1 MSTSTENT
9 TITMDTAPIM
19 DETKEEI
26 VGLDDENTNEENQY
40 YVISSDDVQFPLSKE
55 ECKLSSLLTT
65 ALENDEND
73 TFIPLPSVHSS
84 ILEHIIHYLKYHTKN
99 DILSD
104 NIPVKI
110 ESNNFSNEIKDK
122 WDVDFIENTIMRDP
136 ETAKQKLYDTIQA
149 SNYMHIQPLL
159 ELTTA
164 KVACMIKGEN
174 IDAIKR
180 IISVDYPYEN
190 NHQ

>member
-1 MSTSTENT
+1 MSNSTENT
-9 TITMDTAPIM
+9 TINMDTTSIV

-26 VGLDDENTNEENQY
+26 VGLDDEGNNEEKQY
-40 YVISSDDVQFPLSKE
+40 YLQSSDGIEIPLSKE
-55 ECKLSSLLTT
+55 DCKLSSLLNT

-73 TFIPLPSVHSS
+73 TLIPLPSIHSS
-84 ILEHIIHYLKYHTKN
+84 ILEYIILYLKYHTKN
-99 DILSD
+99 GILPD

-110 ESNNFSNEIKDK
+110 ESNIFSNEIKDK

-136 ETAKQKLYDTIQA
+136 HTAKQKLYDTIQA
-149 SNYMHIQPLL
+149 SNYMHIQPLF

-164 KVACMIKGEN
+164 KVACMIKGES

-180 IISVDYPYEN
+180 IISVDNPYEN